1 MFISYSPKLKI
12 VDRLGIEWYT
22 HQRKLALDYQEVNF
36 MTQNITASSLTL
48 PDITPD
54 KLQRL
59 NYDILNRQQILRQI
73 ISAFEARYG
82 FSLPELERK
91 LENREI
97 EEHPAWEDSI
107 EWRNA
112 LEQLNSA
119 RLSEKIFQWLQNLLT
134 RSPN

>member
-1 MFISYSPKLKI
+1 
-12 VDRLGIEWYT
+12 
-22 HQRKLALDYQEVNF
+22 

-82 FSLPELERK
+82 SSLPELERK